1 MKVANV
7 VERVVKMDQPVCPV
21 LYRSFIQSEFSFLIV
36 RRMNDFLQQYPEMK
50 DIVFVIM
57 TYPAIKWVLNNEKSS
72 EALLRL
78 LGDKENT
85 VMFSQAK
92 AVAEKV
98 TEMPLDELIE
108 LRRSYI
114 ENCRV
119 LVVGIENTINK
130 IGTYPDHGK
139 KYQAVLRVALGI
151 DGENEKELTR
161 YNINKY
167 FPEALKLMYRCIT
180 EQSLAID
187 KVLTGA
193 LPPSEANVAMSYSV
207 LQMLQEYTQLLWL
220 SKNSKNE
227 SRAAAEKYLELM
239 DKVIEQVKEFP
250 SSGNTYYSI
259 IQAIIRLKPLGIPD
273 EVVAERLNM
282 STYTFSIKKRRA
294 LLALCSA
301 IFSCEGDIYVKL
313 LVDKI

>member
-7 VERVVKMDQPVCPV
+7 VERVAGMDLPVCPV
-21 LYRSFIQSEFSFLIV
+21 LYRSFVQSEFSLLIV

-50 DIVFVIM
+50 DIVLVVM
-57 TYPAIKWVLNNEKSS
+57 SYPAIKWVLNNEKSS

-78 LGDKENT
+78 LNDKENAA
-85 VMFSQAK
+85 MFNQAK

-98 TEMPLDELIE
+98 TQMPLGELIE
-108 LRRSYI
+108 RRHSYI
-114 ENCRV
+114 ENCHV
-119 LVVGIENTINK
+119 LAAGIEETINK

-151 DGENEKELTR
+151 DGENEKELSR
-161 YNINKY
+161 YNLNKY
-167 FPEALKLMYRCIT
+167 FPEALKLMYRCME

-193 LPPSEANVAMSYSV
+193 LPSDETNAAMYHGI

-220 SKNSKNE
+220 SKNSKKE
-227 SRAAAEKYLELM
+227 SEAAAEKYLELM
-239 DKVIEQVKEFP
+239 DKAIEQVKKFP
-250 SSGNTYYSI
+250 SGGNVYYSI
-259 IQAIIRLKPLGIPD
+259 IQTIIRLKPLGVPD
-273 EVVAERLNM
+273 EVAAERLDM

-294 LLALCSA
+294 LLVLCSA
-301 IFSCEGDIYVKL
+301 IFCYEGDIYVKL
-313 LVDKI
+313 LADKI